1 MTDSRATPPPDET
14 QPGGTPTSA
23 GNAGTGNPGN
33 PGNEISISDQ
43 KTQPMPIPAK
53 PTPDFTLPNYEI
65 LGKLGQGGMGAVY
78 KARQLSLDRI
88 VAIKVLP
95 QNLAEDRSYAMRL
108 VREGQVLAKI
118 SHPNVVTCIDLG
130 EHAGILYVVM
140 EYVEG
145 ESLEGCLQRRTTL
158 PLDEALHY
166 LKQSVIGLD
175 HANAMGILHRDI
187 KPGNMLLQRAVKG
200 QTTIKVPGG
209 HSMKIADMGLA
220 RFTQEAG
227 DNTRLTQD
235 GMTVGTPN
243 YMSPEQALG
252 EPLDLRTDI
261 YALGITFYLMVTG
274 KLPFA
279 AKNTAAVLAKKLS
292 EQFEDLRTHV
302 PALPPG
308 ASLLVQRMT
317 ARDKDNRYA
326 TYGDLLKDIENLER
340 GRPLEAVILDDADA
354 SMSLLPETKE
364 ALRAAGQSFT
374 AMGTAKKRESFEKAE
389 AQKQRAS
396 GSFAIV
402 AGLVFGLL
410 ALAGGA
416 VLVFALMGKR
426 NQKPDRMESDAGKT
440 KTAEQSAAKTE
451 EPIVQTPQPALEAFF
466 ESEELVTNSLEK
478 WREVEKSDPDPTF
491 RFETGDN
498 AASLVAMKESY
509 ALEHT
514 VPHLR
519 FKLKAKA
526 YLTSRSDRFE
536 IRIPSGEGRYTAVG
550 LRWALESDTAE
561 GYFEVRSAKDHAAL
575 QKFDPLPNLSP
586 NDWPSLE
593 FKVAADSIIAG
604 INGKELGKAERKSS
618 GTGTQ
623 VQVAAKR
630 AAGQFQTISISY
642 YPPDSP

>member
-1 MTDSRATPPPDET
+1 MTDSRATPPPPGET
-14 QPGGTPTSA
+14 QPGGTPTSGGSGGA
-23 GNAGTGNPGN
+23 GD
-33 PGNEISISDQ
+33 PGNELSISDQ
-43 KTQPMPIPAK
+43 KTQPMPVPGK

-243 YMSPEQALG
+243 FMSPEQALG

-279 AKNTAAVLAKKLS
+279 AKNTAAVLSKKLS
-292 EQFEDLRTHV
+292 ERFEDLRTHM

-340 GRPLEAVILDDADA
+340 GRPLEAVILDDDDA
-354 SMSLLPETKE
+354 SMSLLPETKA
-364 ALRAAGQSFT
+364 ALSAAGQSFT
-374 AMGTAKKRESFEKAE
+374 AMGTAKKREAFEKAE
-389 AQKQRAS
+389 TQKKSAS
-396 GSFAIV
+396 
-402 AGLVFGLL
+402 
-410 ALAGGA
+410 GGA
-416 VLVFALMGKR
+416 VFGVIAGAVFLAGLGAWMFLSGGAGA
-426 NQKPDRMESDAGKT
+426 KPNKVDSDAGRTRTPEKFVA
-440 KTAEQSAAKTE
+440 KSAAKTE
-451 EPIVQTPQPALEAFF
+451 APVAERFKPFSLIVGRSPQGWTSENDPTYFGYEESSSALTLNKLNAWTSAYVPIEKDRYLLEVHIRTPQGADHCEVRFDCTDETYIAAGICLLPSDSSVTAYFERRKRSDHSMVMRAERKGGLSKDAQLVLQLEVKPESIHATISDVDLGSLAPDSGSIEPRRVRIAIENGFGEFGYLKVSPLEAFD
-466 ESEELVTNSLEK
+466 E
-478 WREVEKSDPDPTF
+478 
-491 RFETGDN
+491 
-498 AASLVAMKESY
+498 
-509 ALEHT
+509 
-514 VPHLR
+514 
-519 FKLKAKA
+519 
-526 YLTSRSDRFE
+526 
-536 IRIPSGEGRYTAVG
+536 
-550 LRWALESDTAE
+550 
-561 GYFEVRSAKDHAAL
+561 
-575 QKFDPLPNLSP
+575 
-586 NDWPSLE
+586 
-593 FKVAADSIIAG
+593 
-604 INGKELGKAERKSS
+604 
-618 GTGTQ
+618 
-623 VQVAAKR
+623 
-630 AAGQFQTISISY
+630 
-642 YPPDSP
+642 

>member
-23 GNAGTGNPGN
+23 GSAGTGNPA
-33 PGNEISISDQ
+33 NEISISDQ
-43 KTQPMPIPAK
+43 KTQPMPIPAI

-187 KPGNMLLQRAVKG
+187 KPGNLLLQRAVKG

-209 HSMKIADMGLA
+209 HSLKIADMGLA

-292 EQFEDLRTHV
+292 EQFEDPRAHV

-317 ARDKDNRYA
+317 ARDKENRYA

-340 GRPLEAVILDDADA
+340 SRPLEAVILDDGDA
-354 SMSLLPETKE
+354 SMTLLPETKT
-364 ALRAAGQSFT
+364 ALSAAGQSFT
-374 AMGTAKKRESFEKAE
+374 AMGTAKKREAFEKTE
-389 AQKQRAS
+389 AQKKRAF
-396 GSFAIV
+396 GSLAV
-402 AGLVFGLL
+402 AVGLAFVLL
-410 ALAGGA
+410 VLAGGTG
-416 VLVFALMGKR
+416 LLYLLGSG
-426 NQKPDRMESDAGKT
+426 NSKPNKSESDVGKT
-440 KTAEQSAAKTE
+440 EKTVLSKTPAEDTHPRKTAPAIAERFKAFTLIEGRSTQGWTPENNPTSFDFDEVTSSLTINKLQAWTSAVTPVE
-451 EPIVQTPQPALEAFF
+451 RDRYQLEVHIRTPQGADHCEVQIECSDDTYIAVGIFLPPKAETVTAYFERRKRSDHSMVKRAEPKSGLNKDSHVILLLDVKPESVHATVSNSDFGSLAPDSGSVETRRVRIAVQNGFGEFAYLKVSPLEALD
-466 ESEELVTNSLEK
+466 E
-478 WREVEKSDPDPTF
+478 
-491 RFETGDN
+491 
-498 AASLVAMKESY
+498 
-509 ALEHT
+509 
-514 VPHLR
+514 
-519 FKLKAKA
+519 
-526 YLTSRSDRFE
+526 
-536 IRIPSGEGRYTAVG
+536 
-550 LRWALESDTAE
+550 
-561 GYFEVRSAKDHAAL
+561 
-575 QKFDPLPNLSP
+575 
-586 NDWPSLE
+586 
-593 FKVAADSIIAG
+593 
-604 INGKELGKAERKSS
+604 
-618 GTGTQ
+618 
-623 VQVAAKR
+623 
-630 AAGQFQTISISY
+630 
-642 YPPDSP
+642 